1 MIEKA
6 LEAMRLLTPART
18 LAQVGII
25 VSDLEKAVANYH
37 QLLGLS
43 SWSIYTYDNSFVQ
56 DLTYRGQPADFTLR
70 VALSAS
76 TPVVELMEPVG
87 DAPSVYKEWL
97 EQHGEG
103 LHHVGIEVPNL
114 AEAVAAAEA
123 AGFEVMQSGHGYGVE
138 GDGGF
143 AYLDSLAQLEII
155 VELLEFP
162 SQRRTPEDVWFP
174 EEGLKTR

>member
-6 LEAMRLLTPART
+6 LEAMTLLTPART

-43 SWSIYTYDNSFVQ
+43 SWSIYTYDNAFVQ
-56 DLTYRGQPADFTLR
+56 DLTYRGQPADFSLR

-76 TPVVELMEPVG
+76 TPVVELMQPLG
-87 DAPSVYKEWL
+87 GASVYQEWL

-114 AEAVAAAEA
+114 AEAVAAAQA
-123 AGFEVMQSGHGYGVE
+123 AGFEVMQTGHGYGLD

-143 AYLDSLAQLEII
+143 AYLDSLAQLKII

-162 SQRRTPEDVWFP
+162 RRRRTPEDVWFP
-174 EEGLKTR
+174 EEGLRTR